1 MKVLWLLHLVS
12 ASPSHSAL
20 LEAEAKAMD
29 EATLFAW
36 DVGVMDVI
44 FETDSISVSHAL
56 VDPANAKITIA
67 SLVAGTHSKL
77 QKFRSFEV
85 SHVKRQANFPAHA
98 LAACAKDI
106 DFFVSWMEEC
116 PPFIESQVFHDA
128 LSLSSY

>member
-1 MKVLWLLHLVS
+1 
-12 ASPSHSAL
+12 
-20 LEAEAKAMD
+20 MD

-85 SHVKRQANFPAHA
+85 SHVKGQANFPAHA
-98 LAACAKDI
+98 LAAYAKDI

>member
-1 MKVLWLLHLVS
+1 
-12 ASPSHSAL
+12 
-20 LEAEAKAMD
+20 MD

-77 QKFRSFEV
+77 QKFHTSRD
-85 SHVKRQANFPAHA
+85 KPTFPHM
-98 LAACAKDI
+98 L
-106 DFFVSWMEEC
+106 
-116 PPFIESQVFHDA
+116 
-128 LSLSSY
+128 